1 MPNGVDG
8 GLTRIP
14 VIGPIIGVLGGLF
27 GGGSSSGTRGPRT
40 RRVLP
45 TFPHPPVPP
54 TPQVGT
60 TTEDSFATP
69 GGVVDVSTSSP
80 TTTSSGSD
88 STTTAQPTN
97 GETDR
102 ERRRRERREA
112 RERANRRTNV
122 SILSAFQTGLGVLQG
137 IAALRTRAAP
147 AMSPILAAGMQQPA
161 IRIPTTIIGNALP
174 ALPGIGSNG
183 GRMLGGFGT
192 TRSGQ
197 HVEFGS
203 RPPSGFHFAKDG
215 SGKIVRNRT
224 MNVLNLH
231 AAKRAIRRIKGAR
244 KVLRSI
250 ESSLPKR
257 ASSSTRKRR

>member
-1 MPNGVDG
+1 MPNGIDD

-14 VIGPIIGVLGGLF
+14 IIGPIIGVLGGLF
-27 GGGSSSGTRGPRT
+27 GGSSGGGTRGPRT

-45 TFPHPPVPP
+45 TFPHPPVPSQPPAP
-54 TPQVGT
+54 T
-60 TTEDSFATP
+60 DSFATP
-69 GGVVDVSTSSP
+69 GGVIDVSGQTPAPTSPPSTSTP
-80 TTTSSGSD
+80 T
-88 STTTAQPTN
+88 PT

-102 ERRRRERREA
+102 DRRRRERREA

-122 SILSAFQTGLGVLQG
+122 SILSAFQTGLGIINQLSG
-137 IAALRTRAAP
+137 LRRSSSTP
-147 AMSPILAAGMQQPA
+147 ASSL
-161 IRIPTTIIGNALP
+161 ALP
-174 ALPGIGSNG
+174 APTSSLPMITLPGLGALGTAVRRVDPSTMNFPARFRTG
-183 GRMLGGFGT
+183 GRIDDSMMLN
-192 TRSGQ
+192 
-197 HVEFGS
+197 

-257 ASSSTRKRR
+257 AASSSTRKRR